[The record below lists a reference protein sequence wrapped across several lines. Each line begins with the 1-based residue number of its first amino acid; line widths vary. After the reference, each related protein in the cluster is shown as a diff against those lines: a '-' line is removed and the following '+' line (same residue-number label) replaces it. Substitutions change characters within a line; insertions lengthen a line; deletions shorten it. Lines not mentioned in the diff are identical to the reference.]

1 MSVSSIPVEGQE
13 KSKPKPRFIFSEK
26 SSLIDAQESF
36 TKNGF
41 EPKQFGSPYHFEKEF
56 ISRVDLSKGPI
67 LVTVQNISRT
77 MAVDHS
83 SPTHGKK
90 EYLTY
95 TCDIEAK
102 DWLGNTIRYLHEF
115 EGRFT
120 EQTKQI
126 QTTVNPQTGEHIQQY
141 HKTAPRTTYTI
152 EWDKKKAQ
160 DLLTN
165 EKYFGEDTINITNK
179 NECKYTG
186 KFPYGEPS
194 MRTGF
199 PMEDFLNLTYQ
210 ALYDKARTTES
221 PQLQGLKR
229 KQNPYG

>member
-1 MSVSSIPVEGQE
+1 MSVSSIPAPQTD
-13 KSKPKPRFIFSEK
+13 SKPKPRFIFSEK
-26 SSLIDAQESF
+26 SSLIDTQESY

-41 EPKQFGSPYHFEKEF
+41 EPKQFGSPYHFEKLF
-56 ISRVDLSKGPI
+56 ISQVDLTKGPI
-67 LVTVQNISRT
+67 LVTVQNITRI

-83 SPTHGKK
+83 SPTHQKK
-90 EYLTY
+90 EYMTY
-95 TCDIEAK
+95 TCDCEAK

-115 EGRFT
+115 EGKWT

-126 QTTVNPQTGEHIQQY
+126 QTTLNPQTGEHIQQY
-141 HKTAPRTTYTI
+141 HKSAPRTSYNI

-186 KFPYGEPS
+186 HFPYGEPS

-199 PMEDFLNLTYQ
+199 PMEDFMNLTYQ
-210 ALYDKARTTES
+210 ALYDKARTTPS
-221 PQLQGLKR
+221 PQVEALKKR
-229 KQNPYG
+229 QNPYS

>member
-13 KSKPKPRFIFSEK
+13 KPKPRFIFSEK
-26 SSLIDAQESF
+26 SSLIDAQESY

-83 SPTHGKK
+83 SPTHQKK

-95 TCDIEAK
+95 TVDCEAK
-102 DWLGNTIRYLHEF
+102 DWLGNTIRYMHEF

-120 EQTKQI
+120 EQTKEI
-126 QTTVNPQTGEHIQQY
+126 HTTVNPQTGEHIQQF
-141 HKTAPRTTYTI
+141 HKTAPRTSYTI

-179 NECKYTG
+179 HECKYTG
-186 KFPYGEPS
+186 NFPYGEPS